1 MRSSHTWVCVADG
14 ARARVFRCDGPCRDL
29 EPVLG
34 LGVPSTDS
42 ACTGRIAGQ
51 LDRAAHDRRFDHLVL
66 VGPRAV
72 LSELASTM
80 TADTRRKVSG
90 ELDRDLSRAS
100 PRELTAHLCEFLPH
114 G

>member
-1 MRSSHTWVCVADG
+1 
-14 ARARVFRCDGPCRDL
+14 L

-34 LGVPSTDS
+34 MGVPAMGP

-51 LDRAAHDRRFDHLVL
+51 LDRAATERRFDHLVL

-72 LSELASTM
+72 LAELESTL
-80 TADTRRKVSG
+80 TAHTRTMVTG

-100 PRELTAHLCEFLPH
+100 PRELTAHLCELLPH
-114 G
+114 

>member
-14 ARARVFRCDGPCRDL
+14 VRARIFRCDGPQRDL

-34 LGVPSTDS
+34 MGVPATGP

-51 LDRAAHDRRFDHLVL
+51 LDRAATERRFDHLVL

-72 LSELASTM
+72 LAELETTM
-80 TADTRRKVSG
+80 AANTRQMVTG

-100 PRELTAHLCEFLPH
+100 PRELTAHLCELLPH
-114 G
+114 